1 MSRLITFLA
10 ASAAWA
16 AGATALNPILIQ
28 QFGKFA
34 DVRTNPL
41 AFSFLGGEADNT
53 VLPVGPVNP
62 GNSLRG
68 DPQRLVSYV
77 VFHQF
82 SDESCKRSTANYAVK
97 LNSPVRI
104 HGTTAAFMTT
114 VMISD
119 RFYAVS
125 QEHVGASSNSEVEAA
140 YFPLDCT
147 PQGDG
152 AYGYTSLM
160 SSDTLQ
166 QTLSSLP
173 AGLIVNTAADDGGCE
188 QRLAMSW
195 MHCGGCIDG
204 SDSVGIKGTRSLKIL
219 CPPSST
225 IKPSVYELEVY
236 PQSNAC
242 VGEPIL
248 ESFPLPLTDVT
259 TCPQVY
265 FSAKSV

>member
-1 MSRLITFLA
+1 MSRLTTFLA

-16 AGATALNPILIQ
+16 ASATALNPVFIQ

-34 DVRTNPL
+34 DVRANPL

-68 DPQRLVSYV
+68 DPEKLLSYV

-104 HGTTAAFMTT
+104 HDTVAAFTTT
-114 VMISD
+114 VMLSD

-125 QEHVGASSNSEVEAA
+125 QEHVGDRSNSEVEAA

-166 QTLSSLP
+166 QTALLLP
-173 AGLIVNTAADDGGCE
+173 AGLVVNIGADDEGCG
-188 QRLAMSW
+188 QRLAVAW

-204 SDSVGIKGTRSLKIL
+204 SDSVGIKGKRSFKIL
-219 CPPSST
+219 CPPNSN
-225 IKPSVYELEVY
+225 IKPSVYELQVY
-236 PQSNAC
+236 PQSDTC
-242 VGEPIL
+242 VGDNIL

-259 TCPQVY
+259 TCRQVY
-265 FSAKSV
+265 FSAK